1 MESFE
6 KGSDIYNIYNN
17 MINEDMKSHLDI
29 MNKQIDGVIYRQNQ
43 IINGIL
49 KSKEKIIIQTEQITS
64 DLIKTLTQN
73 YNDNLYLNN
82 TIEKDNLL
90 KETLSIEDNKEKL
103 LLEGAK

>member
-1 MESFE
+1 MY
-6 KGSDIYNIYNN
+6 KR
-17 MINEDMKSHLDI
+17 
-29 MNKQIDGVIYRQNQ
+29 QVIYRQNQ

-73 YNDNLYLNN
+73 YNDSLYLNN

-90 KETLSIEDNKEKL
+90 KETLSIEGNKEKL